1 MPVYA
6 DGAAWRGNVAR
17 GRLAKPGRS
26 RNLELTPL
34 VLKFRNRPNRQT
46 NILERAM
53 NSQKIA
59 GLLAGIIGLVAI
71 CFAFFYGP
79 SKQPAAKLAVKIEA
93 PKAPASPVLGPVVR
107 DVTPNK

>member
-1 MPVYA
+1 
-6 DGAAWRGNVAR
+6 
-17 GRLAKPGRS
+17 
-26 RNLELTPL
+26 

-46 NILERAM
+46 NILERAL

-79 SKQPAAKLAVKIEA
+79 GSKFQPAAKQAVKIEA
-93 PKAPASPVLGPVVR
+93 PKAPVPGPVVR